1 VTAQQGLFLCQSS
14 DWLPFEVALKN
25 VLRSDREKRQQARL
39 NGCPN
44 QSFPAPTRLF
54 KLVLSPEVRRDAL
67 RELHRM
73 NINQATLFPGLDGFG
88 RSLRTNFT
96 IYQTGHFGD
105 EFDAFI

>member
-1 VTAQQGLFLCQSS
+1 
-14 DWLPFEVALKN
+14 
-25 VLRSDREKRQQARL
+25 
-39 NGCPN
+39 
-44 QSFPAPTRLF
+44 
-54 KLVLSPEVRRDAL
+54 
-67 RELHRM
+67 M